1 LPRKTRPSSS
11 ARIACILA
19 PGEWILQILSGIAA
33 SAKHGTQRWCGNLA
47 D

>member
-19 PGEWILQILSGIAA
+19 PGSGFSEFYQGSRQGPSRKAVA
-33 SAKHGTQRWCGNLA
+33 PKKEF
-47 D
+47 